1 MSYIDQSIAK
11 TLASQG
17 FVILPDFLDASELQ
31 RLRQACQPIS
41 DQYGVRQVLQN
52 YPSIYRALNWDK
64 LHALLHAVDMV
75 EAQAVRSIFFNKNA
89 DHNWLVSW
97 HQDMTICVNQ
107 KTELA
112 GYSKWT
118 YKKDVHHV
126 EPPAAVLEA
135 MLTCR
140 IALDDVSAKNAALK
154 VIAGSHQSG
163 KLRESQI
170 LDISQTAMHKTCAMR
185 AGDILLMKPLLLH
198 ASDKARFATQR
209 RVLHLEFSA
218 SKLPPPLQWAE
229 AAFQSAHVSHSTD

>member
-1 MSYIDQSIAK
+1 MHHIDSSIAK
-11 TLASQG
+11 ILASQG
-17 FVILPDFLDASELQ
+17 FVILPGFLDESELQ

-52 YPSIYRALNWDK
+52 YPSIHRALNWDK
-64 LHALLHAVDMV
+64 LHVLLDAADMAG
-75 EAQAVRSIFFNKNA
+75 AQAVRSIFFNKNA

-118 YKKDVHHV
+118 YKKDVHYV

-140 IALDDVSAKNAALK
+140 IALDDAGAENAALK

-163 KLRESQI
+163 KLSESQV
-170 LDISQTAMHKTCAMR
+170 LDISQTAMHETCAMR
-185 AGDILLMKPLLLH
+185 AGDMLLMKPLLLH

-218 SKLPPPLQWAE
+218 SKLPPPLHWEE
-229 AAFQSAHVSHSTD
+229 AACRSAHVSQSAD

>member
-1 MSYIDQSIAK
+1 MNCIDQGIAE

-17 FVILPDFLDASELQ
+17 FVILPGFLDESELQ
-31 RLRQACQPIS
+31 QLRQACQPIS

-52 YPSIYRALNWDK
+52 YPSIHHALNWNK
-64 LHALLHAVDMV
+64 LHALLHAVEMIN
-75 EAQAVRSIFFNKNA
+75 AQPVRSIFFNKSA

-97 HQDMTICVNQ
+97 HQDMTICVDQ

-118 YKKDVHHV
+118 YKKDVHYV

-140 IALDDVSAKNAALK
+140 IALDDASAENAALK

-163 KLRESQI
+163 KLDERQI
-170 LDISQTAMHKTCAMR
+170 IDISQATRHETCVMR
-185 AGDILLMKPLLLH
+185 AGDMLLMKPLLLH
-198 ASDKARFATQR
+198 ASDKARLASQR

-218 SKLPPPLQWAE
+218 SELPPPLHWAE
-229 AAFQSAHVSHSTD
+229 TDCYPLQAS

>member
-1 MSYIDQSIAK
+1 MNETIGIDQSIAA

-17 FVILPDFLDASELQ
+17 FFVVPGFLDESELQ
-31 RLRQACQPIS
+31 RLREACQPIS

-52 YPSIYRALNWDK
+52 YPSIHQAVNWNK
-64 LHALLHAVDMV
+64 LHAMLHAVEMID
-75 EAQAVRSIFFNKNA
+75 AQPVRSIFFNKNA

-97 HQDMTICVNQ
+97 HQDMTICVKQ

-112 GYSKWT
+112 GFSKWT
-118 YKKDVHHV
+118 YKKDVHYV

-140 IALDDVSAKNAALK
+140 LALDDASAENAALK

-163 KLRESQI
+163 KLDERQI
-170 LDISQTAMHKTCAMR
+170 VDIGQTTRHETCVMR

-198 ASDKARFATQR
+198 ASDKARLTSQR

-218 SKLPPPLQWAE
+218 SELPPPLRWAE
-229 AAFQSAHVSHSTD
+229 ADRQPVHVS

>member
-1 MSYIDQSIAK
+1 MKPILTGYQSIAT

-17 FVILPDFLDASELQ
+17 FVILPGFLDEKELAQ
-31 RLRQACQPIS
+31 LRQACQPIA
-41 DQYGVRQVLQN
+41 DQYGVRQVLQG
-52 YPSIYRALNWDK
+52 YPSIRQALNWNK
-64 LHALLHAVDMV
+64 LYALLQAADMM
-75 EAQAVRSIFFNKNA
+75 ESQAVRSIFFNKNA

-118 YKKDVHHV
+118 CKKNVHYV
-126 EPPAAVLEA
+126 EPPAEVLEA

-140 IALDDVSAKNAALK
+140 IALDDAGAENAALK
-154 VIAGSHQSG
+154 VIAGSHNSG
-163 KLRESQI
+163 KLDETQI
-170 LDISQTAMHKTCAMR
+170 QNISKTSAHNTCVMR

-198 ASDKARFATQR
+198 ASDKARIATQR

-218 SKLPPPLQWAE
+218 NTLPPPLDWAE
-229 AAFQSAHVSHSTD
+229 TSDQAAHIR